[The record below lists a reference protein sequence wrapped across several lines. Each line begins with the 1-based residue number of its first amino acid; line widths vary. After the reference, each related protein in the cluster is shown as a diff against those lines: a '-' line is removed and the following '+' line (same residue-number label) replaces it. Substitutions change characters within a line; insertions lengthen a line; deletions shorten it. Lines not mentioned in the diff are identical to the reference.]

1 MTKFSALTVA
11 AALIAANIA
20 VAIIAYIVLPAN
32 AYVPYHRGFSLSGP
46 GTGHLGKGWALA
58 LVPSIAAMVTAIMAF
73 SPRMLRNREA
83 LKRSALP
90 YEMTII
96 SLTAV
101 FLVTEA
107 AIAERMMNP
116 AYDVVRIVF
125 LAVAA
130 LLLVVGNYL
139 GKLRHNGVFGLRT
152 PWTLKDPRVWD
163 KTHRLAG
170 RLMVLGGIGLMLAC
184 LFIPDNRVL
193 VPVMVVLTAGPLV
206 WAAIDSR
213 RIYRVEH
220 TA

>member
-1 MTKFSALTVA
+1 MTKLSALTVA

-20 VAIIAYIVLPAN
+20 IAVFAYIALPAN
-32 AYVPYHRGFSLSGP
+32 AYIPYHQGFSLIGAGS
-46 GTGHLGKGWALA
+46 GHLGKGWALA
-58 LVPSIAAMVTAIMAF
+58 LMPSIAVMVTIIMAF
-73 SPRMLRNREA
+73 SPRMLHNREA
-83 LKRSALP
+83 LERSALP

-107 AIAERMMNP
+107 ALAERMMTP

-139 GKLRHNGVFGLRT
+139 GKLRHNGAFGLKT

-170 RLMVLGGIGLMLAC
+170 RLMMLGGIGLVLAC

-193 VPVMVVLTAGPLV
+193 VPVMVLLTAGPPV

-213 RIYRVEH
+213 RIYRAEH